1 MKLPA
6 PARKRA
12 GRSHPDLSQNN
23 VPHRQLVDAGLQE
36 EETMHL
42 SELAQR
48 WRQRHS
54 SLRELDGL
62 GSDGLRELAGDVALQ
77 QADLY
82 NLVSRSPADGAL
94 LPRLLASIGLDGD
107 RVSRLQPAVMRD
119 MARICAG
126 CDSARRCRRELDRE
140 EAELSYRA
148 YCPNA
153 ETIEALRR

>member
-1 MKLPA
+1 
-6 PARKRA
+6 
-12 GRSHPDLSQNN
+12 
-23 VPHRQLVDAGLQE
+23 
-36 EETMHL
+36 MHL

-107 RVSRLQPAVMRD
+107 RVSRQQPAVMRD

-140 EAELSYRA
+140 EAELSYQA